1 MLGWIVYG
9 NINAVLYG
17 MIMTIGY
24 SLIVDKLMYGI
35 DSRKLLII
43 VTSNG
48 DNVAKR
54 IGEEIERGV
63 TVADGKGAY
72 TGNSKQILFCTCSKA
87 EVFSIKRI
95 AHECDS
101 KAFVMITSVD
111 AAYGEGFKEL
121 LITLRIR
128 LKKHR
133 CRGIIPLE
141 SFLKGCRPP

>member
-48 DNVAKR
+48 DSVAKR

-87 EVFSIKRI
+87 EVFSINRI

-111 AAYGEGFKEL
+111 AAYGEGFKE
-121 LITLRIR
+121 
-128 LKKHR
+128 HDD
-133 CRGIIPLE
+133 
-141 SFLKGCRPP
+141 

>member
-1 MLGWIVYG
+1 
-9 NINAVLYG
+9 
-17 MIMTIGY
+17 
-24 SLIVDKLMYGI
+24 MYGI

-63 TVADGKGAY
+63 TVAERQRAH
-72 TGNSKQILFCTCSKA
+72 TPATVRQILFCTCSKA

-111 AAYGEGFKEL
+111 AAYGEGFKE
-121 LITLRIR
+121 
-128 LKKHR
+128 HDD
-133 CRGIIPLE
+133 
-141 SFLKGCRPP
+141 